1 MRNEERPT
9 QQMRDKP
16 TEMRKTVRSVS
27 REWDRRVRFK
37 LNIAKTKVQVISD
50 SQSKHVVV
58 DEELQEL
65 WIRKGWDNH
74 VALMKWL
81 NALDIKQ
88 LIENKHINTTESDI
102 IILSAGSNDL
112 QYYVN
117 QDRIRKHKMQIKSEK
132 KILSFLKAFPKISK
146 A

>member
-27 REWDRRVRFK
+27 RERDRRVRFK

-58 DEELQEL
+58 DEELPRTMDQKRLGQSRRTYE
-65 WIRKGWDNH
+65 
-74 VALMKWL
+74 M
-81 NALDIKQ
+81 
-88 LIENKHINTTESDI
+88 IEC
-102 IILSAGSNDL
+102 LR
-112 QYYVN
+112 Y
-117 QDRIRKHKMQIKSEK
+117 
-132 KILSFLKAFPKISK
+132 KA
-146 A
+146 AN